1 MAVLFCLVMVAAIW
15 FMAYNRFAVW
25 QWSAALIGLMLV
37 VSLLGVHSTPLLT
50 VQWLVLLAVIV
61 PLNIPALRR
70 SLISDRVLPLLRKA
84 LPPMSQ
90 TEKEALDAGTVWWD
104 GDLFSGRPDWDK
116 LHAMALPQLSA
127 EEQAFL
133 DGPVEQLCQMLDD
146 WHITEERR
154 DLPPDVW
161 QFIKDN
167 GFFGMIIP
175 KSYGGLEFSALAHS
189 SVVMK
194 VSSRSVSSAVT
205 VMVPNSLGPAE
216 LLLHY
221 GTDAQKDY
229 YLPRLAKGL
238 EVPCFALTGPTA
250 GSDAASIPDNGVVC
264 MAEFEGQQVLGIR
277 LNWDKRYITLGP
289 VATVLGLAFR
299 LYDPDHLIGQVED
312 IGITC
317 ALIKTDTKGVTIG
330 NRHAPLNMAFM
341 NGPNQGKDVF
351 IPMDWVIGG
360 QAQVGQGWR
369 MLMECL
375 AAGRSISL
383 PALSVGAGKLVSRA
397 TGAYSRI
404 RKQFNTPI
412 GMFEGVEE
420 PLARIAANTYLM
432 DAARVMTAAAVDLG
446 EKPSVISAIAKYNMT
461 ERMRKIVNDAM
472 DVQGGSGICMGPRN
486 FLARVYQSIPI
497 SITVEGANILTRT
510 MITFGQGA
518 IRCHPYVLKEMEAAQ
533 DEDQQRGASNFD
545 KALFGHIGF
554 TTSNAARTLW
564 LGLTGAQLQSA
575 PKSGPEAYYYQQA
588 TRMSAAFALVADIVM
603 LTLGGDLKRKEK
615 FSGRLADMLSQL
627 YLISATLKRF
637 HDQGSPKEDLPL
649 LQWACDDALYQIQ
662 ESLRGLLRNLP
673 LRPLASVLR
682 FMIMPW
688 GKSYH
693 LPEDHLGHKAA
704 SLLLSPSGARDRLTK
719 GIYVPSD
726 ESEALGRLESALQ
739 KVIDAEAVERM
750 LRSAVKSGRLTKM
763 REDEL
768 VDAGVAEGVIDAHD
782 AELVKAAI
790 AARREVIKVDDFSPD
805 YWNRDNRNKES

>member
-1 MAVLFCLVMVAAIW
+1 MAMLFCLVMVAAIW
-15 FMAYNRFAVW
+15 FMAYNRFALW
-25 QWSAALIGLMLV
+25 QWSAVLIGLMLV
-37 VSLLGVHSTPLLT
+37 ATLLGVYSTLALT
-50 VQWLVLLAVIV
+50 LHWLVLMIVVV

-70 SLISDRVLPLLRKA
+70 GLISDRVLPLLRKA

-116 LHAMALPQLSA
+116 LHAMVLPQLSA

-133 DGPVEQLCQMLDD
+133 DGPVEELCQMLDD

-154 DLPPDVW
+154 DLPPEAW

-175 KSYGGLEFSALAHS
+175 KQYGGLEFSALAHS

-221 GTDAQKDY
+221 GTDEQKDY

-264 MAEFEGQQVLGIR
+264 MGEFEGQEVLGIR

-299 LYDPDHLIGQVED
+299 LYDPDHLIGQTED

-412 GMFEGVEE
+412 GKFEGVEE

-461 ERMRKIVNDAM
+461 ERMRKVVNDAM

-533 DEDQQRGASNFD
+533 DQDQQRGAIAFD

-554 TTSNAARTLW
+554 TISNASRTLW
-564 LGLTGAQLQSA
+564 LGLTGARLQSA

-588 TRMSAAFALVADIVM
+588 TRMSAAFALVADVVM

-627 YLISATLKRF
+627 YLISASLKRF

-649 LQWACDDALYQIQ
+649 LQWACDDALYQMQ

-682 FMIMPW
+682 FIIMPW

-704 SLLLSPSGARDRLTK
+704 SLLLSPSAARDRLTQ
-719 GIYVPSD
+719 GIFVPNGED
-726 ESEALGRLESALQ
+726 EALGRLEAALH

-750 LRSAVKSGRLTKM
+750 LRSAVKSGKLTKM

-768 VDAGVAEGVIDAHD
+768 VERGLAEGVIEAHE
-782 AELVKAAI
+782 AELVRAAI

-805 YWNRDNRNKES
+805 YFV

>member
-1 MAVLFCLVMVAAIW
+1 MSHVSFGKSTNSIDRMEYALVAE
-15 FMAYNRFAVW
+15 
-25 QWSAALIGLMLV
+25 ALG
-37 VSLLGVHSTPLLT
+37 GTPLGLY
-50 VQWLVLLAVIV
+50 VFGCQA
-61 PLNIPALRR
+61 P
-70 SLISDRVLPLLRKA
+70 
-84 LPPMSQ
+84 
-90 TEKEALDAGTVWWD
+90 DAGNIEI
-104 GDLFSGRPDWDK
+104 
-116 LHAMALPQLSA
+116 LH
-127 EEQAFL
+127 
-133 DGPVEQLCQMLDD
+133 
-146 WHITEERR
+146 
-154 DLPPDVW
+154 
-161 QFIKDN
+161 
-167 GFFGMIIP
+167 
-175 KSYGGLEFSALAHS
+175 EF
-189 SVVMK
+189 
-194 VSSRSVSSAVT
+194 
-205 VMVPNSLGPAE
+205 
-216 LLLHY
+216 
-221 GTDAQKDY
+221 GTDEQKDY
-229 YLPRLAKGL
+229 YLPRLAKGQ

-264 MAEFEGQQVLGIR
+264 KDMFEGQEVLGIR

-299 LYDPDHLIGQVED
+299 LYDPDHLIGQTED

-518 IRCHPYVLKEMEAAQ
+518 IRCHPYILKEMEAAQ
-533 DEDQQRGASNFD
+533 DEDQQRGAINFD

-554 TTSNAARTLW
+554 TMSNAARTLW
-564 LGLTGAQLQSA
+564 LGLTGARLQSTA
-575 PKSGPEAYYYQQA
+575 KSGPEAYYYQQA

-649 LQWACDDALYQIQ
+649 LQWACDDALYQMQ

-673 LRPLASVLR
+673 LRPLGNVLR

-704 SLLLSPSGARDRLTK
+704 SLLLSPSEARDRLTK
-719 GIYVPSD
+719 GIFVPTG
-726 ESEALGRLESALQ
+726 ENEALGRLESALQ
-739 KVIDAEAVERM
+739 KVIDAEVVERM
-750 LRSAVKSGRLTKM
+750 LRSAVKSGRLTRM

-768 VDAGVAEGVIDAHD
+768 VDAGVAEGIIDAHD

>member
-1 MAVLFCLVMVAAIW
+1 MAMLFCLVMVAAIW
-15 FMAYNRFAVW
+15 FMAYNRFALW
-25 QWSAALIGLMLV
+25 QWSAVLVGLMLV
-37 VSLLGVHSTPLLT
+37 ATMLGVYSSLALT
-50 VQWLVLLAVIV
+50 LHWLVLLIV
-61 PLNIPALRR
+61 VVSLNITALRR
-70 SLISDRVLPLLRKA
+70 SLVSDRVLPLLRKA

-116 LHAMALPQLSA
+116 LHAMVLPQLSA

-133 DGPVEQLCQMLDD
+133 DGPVEELCQMLDD

-154 DLPPDVW
+154 DLPPEAW

-221 GTDAQKDY
+221 GTDEQKDY
-229 YLPRLAKGL
+229 YLPRLAKGQ

-264 MAEFEGQQVLGIR
+264 MGEFEGKEVLGIR

-299 LYDPDHLIGQVED
+299 LYDPDHLIGQTED

-383 PALSVGAGKLVSRA
+383 PALSVGAGKLTSRA

-518 IRCHPYVLKEMEAAQ
+518 IRCHPFILKEMEAAQ
-533 DEDQQRGASNFD
+533 DEDRQRGAIAFD

-554 TTSNAARTLW
+554 TASNAARTLW
-564 LGLTGAQLQSA
+564 LGLTGARLQQAS
-575 PKSGPEAYYYQQA
+575 KSGPERYYYQQA

-627 YLISATLKRF
+627 YLISACLKRF

-649 LQWACDDALYQIQ
+649 LQWACDDALYQMQ

-693 LPEDHLGHKAA
+693 LPVDKLGHQAT
-704 SLLLSPSGARDRLTK
+704 SILLSPSEARDRLTK
-719 GIYVPSD
+719 GIYVPTD
-726 ESEALGRLESALQ
+726 EDEALGRLESALQ

-768 VDAGVAEGVIDAHD
+768 VDSGLAEGVIDAHD

-805 YWNRDNRNKES
+805 YWNKES

>member
-1 MAVLFCLVMVAAIW
+1 MDVFWCGLTAAAIW
-15 FMAYNRFAVW
+15 FMAYNRFALW
-25 QWSAALIGLMLV
+25 QWSAVLVGLLLVATLLKLFSPLALTI
-37 VSLLGVHSTPLLT
+37 H
-50 VQWLVLLAVIV
+50 WIVLLLVIV
-61 PLNIPALRR
+61 PLNIAPLRR
-70 SLISDRVLPLLRKA
+70 ALISNRILPVLRKA

-104 GDLFSGRPDWDK
+104 GDLFSGKPDWDK
-116 LHAMALPQLSA
+116 LHSLVFPKLSE

-133 DGPVEQLCQMLDD
+133 DGPVEELCAMLDD

-154 DLPPDVW
+154 DLPPEVW

-175 KSYGGLEFSALAHS
+175 KKYGGLEFSALAHS

-194 VSSRSVSSAVT
+194 VASRSVSSAVT

-221 GTDAQKDY
+221 GTDEQKNH
-229 YLPRLAKGL
+229 YLPRLAKGQ
-238 EVPCFALTGPTA
+238 EVPCFALTGPEA
-250 GSDAASIPDNGVVC
+250 GSDAASIPDSGVVC
-264 MAEFEGQQVLGIR
+264 MDTFEGKEVLGIR

-299 LYDPDHLIGQVED
+299 LYDPDHLIGQKED

-317 ALIKTDTKGVTIG
+317 ALIPTDTEGVWIG

-341 NGPNQGKDVF
+341 NGPNRGKDVF

-360 QAQVGQGWR
+360 QAQVGRGWC

-383 PALSVGAGKLVSRA
+383 PALSVGAGKLTSRA
-397 TGAYSRI
+397 TGAYARI

-432 DAARVMTAAAVDLG
+432 DATRVMTAAAVDLG

-461 ERMRKIVNDAM
+461 ERMRKVVNDAM

-486 FLARVYQSIPI
+486 YLARVYQSIPI
-497 SITVEGANILTRT
+497 SITVEGANILTRS
-510 MITFGQGA
+510 MIIFGQGA
-518 IRCHPYVLKEMEAAQ
+518 IRCHPYILKEMAAAQ
-533 DEDQQRGASNFD
+533 DKDLRQGAVDFD
-545 KALFGHIGF
+545 KALIGHIGF
-554 TTSNAARTLW
+554 TISNAARTFW
-564 LGLTGAQLQSA
+564 LGLTGARFQLA
-575 PKSGPEAYYYQQA
+575 PKSGSERYYYQQA
-588 TRMSAAFALVADIVM
+588 TRMSAAFALVADIAM
-603 LTLGGDLKRKEK
+603 LTLGGNLKRKEK

-649 LQWACDDALYQIQ
+649 LQWACDDALYQMQ

-673 LRPLASVLR
+673 MRPLATLLR
-682 FMIMPW
+682 VMIMPW

-693 LPEDHLGHKAA
+693 LPDDRLGHKATRI
-704 SLLLSPSGARDRLTK
+704 LLSPSETRDRLTT
-719 GIYVPSD
+719 GIYVPESD
-726 ESEALGRLESALQ
+726 DEALGRLESALS
-739 KVIDAEAVERM
+739 KVINAESVERM
-750 LRSAVKSGRLTKM
+750 LRSAVKNGKLTKS

-768 VDAGVAEGVIDAHD
+768 VDRGLAAGVIEPSD
-782 AELVKAAI
+782 AELLRDAI
-790 AARREVIKVDDFSPD
+790 AARRAVIQVDDFSPD
-805 YWNRDNRNKES
+805 YWKES

>member
-1 MAVLFCLVMVAAIW
+1 MAALFCLVMVAAIW
-15 FMAYNRFAVW
+15 FMAYNRFSLW
-25 QWSAALIGLMLV
+25 QWSAVLVGLMLV
-37 VSLLGVHSTPLLT
+37 ATMLGVYSSLALT
-50 VQWLVLLAVIV
+50 LHWLVLLIVIV
-61 PLNIPALRR
+61 PLNISALRR
-70 SLISDRVLPLLRKA
+70 GLISDRVLPLLRKA

-116 LHAMALPQLSA
+116 LHAMALPKLSA

-133 DGPVEQLCQMLDD
+133 DGPVEELCQMLDD

-154 DLPPDVW
+154 DLPPEVW

-175 KSYGGLEFSALAHS
+175 KKFGGLEFSALAHS

-229 YLPRLAKGL
+229 YLPRLAKGV

-264 MAEFEGQQVLGIR
+264 MGEFEGKEVLGIR

-299 LYDPDHLIGQVED
+299 LYDPDHLIGQTED

-317 ALIKTDTKGVTIG
+317 ALIKTDTEGVTIG

-383 PALSVGAGKLVSRA
+383 PALSVGAGKLTSRA
-397 TGAYSRI
+397 TGAYARI

-412 GMFEGVEE
+412 GKFEGVEE

-461 ERMRKIVNDAM
+461 ERMRKVVNDAM

-486 FLARVYQSIPI
+486 YLARVYQSIPI

-518 IRCHPYVLKEMEAAQ
+518 IRCHPYILKEMEAAQ
-533 DEDQQRGASNFD
+533 DQDRQQGAINFD

-554 TTSNAARTLW
+554 TASNAARTLW
-564 LGLTGAQLQSA
+564 LGLSGARLLSTA
-575 PKSGPEAYYYQQA
+575 KSGPEVYYYQQA
-588 TRMSAAFALVADIVM
+588 TRMSAAFALVADVVM

-627 YLISATLKRF
+627 YLISACLKRF

-649 LQWACDDALYQIQ
+649 LQWACDDALYQMQ

-693 LPEDHLGHKAA
+693 LPEDRLGHQAA
-704 SLLLSPSGARDRLTK
+704 SILLSPSAARDRLTL
-719 GIYVPSD
+719 GIHVPSGED
-726 ESEALGRLESALQ
+726 EALGRLESALQ

-750 LRSAVKSGRLTKM
+750 LRSAVKSGKLIKL

-768 VDAGVAEGVIDAHD
+768 VDAGLAEGVIETHE
-782 AELVKAAI
+782 AELVRAAI

-805 YWNRDNRNKES
+805 YWNKES

>member
-1 MAVLFCLVMVAAIW
+1 MAAVFCLVMVAAIW
-15 FMAYNRFAVW
+15 FMAYNRFALW
-25 QWSAALIGLMLV
+25 QWSAVLVGLMLV
-37 VSLLGVHSTPLLT
+37 ATLLGVYSSLALT
-50 VQWLVLLAVIV
+50 LHWLVLLAVIV

-70 SLISDRVLPLLRKA
+70 GLISDRVLPLLRKA

-116 LHAMALPQLSA
+116 LHAMVLPKLSA

-133 DGPVEQLCQMLDD
+133 DGPVEELCQMLDD

-154 DLPPDVW
+154 DLPSEVW
-161 QFIKDN
+161 QYIKDN

-221 GTDAQKDY
+221 GTDEQKNY
-229 YLPRLAKGL
+229 YLPRLAKGV

-264 MAEFEGQQVLGIR
+264 MGEFEGKEVLGIR

-299 LYDPDHLIGQVED
+299 LYDPDHLVGQTED

-317 ALIKTDTKGVTIG
+317 ALIKTDTEGVTIG

-360 QAQVGQGWR
+360 QDQIGQGWR

-383 PALSVGAGKLVSRA
+383 PALSVGAGKLTSRA

-432 DAARVMTAAAVDLG
+432 DAARVMTAAAVDLD

-461 ERMRKIVNDAM
+461 ERMRRVVNDAM

-533 DEDQQRGASNFD
+533 DNDQQRGAINFD

-554 TTSNAARTLW
+554 SASNAARTLW
-564 LGLTGAQLQSA
+564 LGLTGARLQSV

-588 TRMSAAFALVADIVM
+588 TRMSAAFALVADVVM

-627 YLISATLKRF
+627 YLISASLKRF

-649 LQWACDDALYQIQ
+649 LQWACDDALYQMQ

-693 LPEDHLGHKAA
+693 LPEDKLGHQAA
-704 SLLLSPSGARDRLTK
+704 SILLSPSPARDRLTH
-719 GIYVPSD
+719 GIHVPRGED
-726 ESEALGRLESALQ
+726 EALGRLESALQ
-739 KVIDAEAVERM
+739 KVIDAEVVERM
-750 LRSAVKSGRLTKM
+750 LRSAVKSGKLTKM

-768 VDAGVAEGVIDAHD
+768 VDRGLAEGVIEAHE

-805 YWNRDNRNKES
+805 YWNKES